1 VQLFSLAVFS
11 CHKVEMAD
19 VYVTSYI
26 PSETFTPEKIGSD
39 DITLTSEWKHVD
51 GMGPDDQ
58 VATGV
63 TKMDITSNT
72 AEGIVTY
79 PAGRSIS
86 IYKIMSTSDMNEPVT
101 SYSMIFNQEGG
112 SMKCRRRPFSVRRSA
127 VARSPFRKT
136 ARLRAAERAWTAGRR
151 IGFTARSSLKS
162 MGRIPRVNGCY
173 VLGRKYRH

>member
-1 VQLFSLAVFS
+1 
-11 CHKVEMAD
+11 MAD
-19 VYVTSYI
+19 VLVTSYI
-26 PSETFTPEKIGSD
+26 PSETFTPNIISMEK
-39 DITLTSEWKHVD
+39 ITLTSEWEHAD

-63 TKMDITSNT
+63 TNLKITSNT
-72 AEGIVTY
+72 AGGTVPYE
-79 PAGRSIS
+79 AGRSIR

-101 SYSMIFNQEGG
+101 SYSMVFTQQGG